1 MRIFIANKDIYN
13 FWNHF
18 SPMGLISLYGS
29 LGSWGGRIYLVDL
42 RRWDREY
49 SEEEETK
56 IWEEVLKWAIPCPL
70 N

>member
-1 MRIFIANKDIYN
+1 MRIYIKNTNLEA

-29 LGSWGGRIYLVDL
+29 IGHCGGQIYLVDL

-49 SEEEETK
+49 TEAEEK
-56 IWEEVLKWAIPCPL
+56 AIWEEVMMWAVHCPI
-70 N
+70 

>member
-1 MRIFIANKDIYN
+1 MKIFIANKNIEN

-18 SPMGLISLYGS
+18 TPMGLISLYGS
-29 LGSWGGRIYLVDL
+29 LGSWGGQIYLVDL

-49 SEEEETK
+49 TAEEEAQ
-56 IWEEVLKWAIPCPL
+56 IWAEVKRWAIDCQG